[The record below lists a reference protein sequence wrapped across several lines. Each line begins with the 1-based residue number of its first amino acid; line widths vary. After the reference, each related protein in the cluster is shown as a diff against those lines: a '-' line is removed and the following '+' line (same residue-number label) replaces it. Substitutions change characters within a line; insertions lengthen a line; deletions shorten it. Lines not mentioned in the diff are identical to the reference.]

1 MTTSSNTP
9 FFFERLKNS
18 LNQIAQSTGL
28 LENNGHALESLPLEF
43 GRLKRCNEELLLDN
57 RQVSGAAKLTYQN
70 LAGLNLKGAA
80 GKLLRES
87 THAALN
93 ARLAEMERQVGA
105 HRKSRKN
112 RLMDI
117 AVEALLDEAK
127 LKVKNNLLAPSDQAL
142 VERAVGFLPPASRP
156 GTYALTFDYRAQNIE
171 FAGAF
176 VLTTLREPVRSLDT
190 DVDVGPVLLFTPT
203 RGLESF
209 DSLRHLD
216 KTLLQ
221 CMQSLSSRNE
231 VLGCLPRQYQHL
243 HTAAI
248 WPIELSAISPEKV
261 AEHTYNALHAKRTQ
275 DIAYAL
281 SSERTP
287 ELSPQ
292 QLIDELDW
300 AMASSQL
307 DLSLRLDL
315 YTRSLQERTLL
326 LAAPDW
332 YRRASTAQ
340 RQQLAHHFSEYDASH
355 QETLALF
362 GKGVCPQACARLQL
376 LERLERDH
384 DYDDLHPDQLIIT
397 TRRQVAG
404 VGTYQDSH
412 TLVELVLR
420 GLHVDDDKPGSDFL
434 NRSVLSYQG
443 QSLPQK
449 YEELSIR
456 YLITLTQSLSPR
468 LDFAD
473 EQRKAHSQP
482 ALKQHLQT
490 MLDRRTE
497 TSIYLALLQGH
508 ITADEHQW
516 LSDRQQNDHPL
527 KAKIVKVNSAQLKD
541 VVVLCRTNARG
552 EITRVLLYTP
562 GAPRDEQLK
571 GFNSEQACKDHIY
584 VWFPSPGM
592 PGPNPMADY
601 LFEQVLSRF
610 RQPLRKALHHYV
622 QSHTKPDDIITFET
636 MSSYADCL
644 KQVVDFMLVTQEE
657 EETLT
662 TPSWLRSCSSADRQ
676 LRLTLAANA
685 HGAEQT
691 YQSEFKEHVRFPDFD
706 SFLLTTAKAHLNA
719 LLGNPAGD
727 VDPRDV
733 WFYPSRRPTDLLT
746 DIKSFSYLELFRD
759 GYDAFG
765 LKHLIPL
772 YHLFDS
778 INKNTVIKAP
788 AGVNLKDLTL
798 EKAVESAKGIWIGE
812 RYVEAIKHLLINPD
826 DPRYSKRR
834 TAVLSVQQLQMK
846 SSALESRLCG
856 HIATAEQNW
865 LVRSI
870 ESLGD
875 NAPTTRQR
883 FKVYPLQIDSHV
895 IDGCYVFTYPNE
907 YTLLYTPNAPDGVT
921 FRRARLFNYM
931 LKNVSGIIDYYCTRC
946 LLRNQPTLR
955 NFLESSKNS
964 LPAQDPTTP
973 ARPLYD
979 APEHAGTALPLL
991 NEPTFAFYN
1000 NKLQFIIDNVKAT
1013 TTSRLDAV
1021 MNVVWS
1027 CVDVLEI
1034 VLAVVTI
1041 PFAPLSLAVGAA
1053 FMLKDSMLALIAYT
1067 QGDKEAAFG
1076 YYLAALANA
1085 AGGLLTDLR
1094 PTLRALGKFNKLP
1107 ARPIYRTVEN
1117 SNLIDAVQQ
1126 LPPPNPARPKP
1137 SFAAADM
1144 QPVVYNGETLWAP
1157 LTADPLGRFLLYRY
1171 DAATQSLQ
1179 STTWL
1184 VNQNVEGK
1192 WVRSGVSGGAPTRP
1206 IIADSPLNRYEMPEQ
1221 HRRKMTQVL
1230 NPNYKSDL
1238 TGYSEALELNISPS
1252 LIRDE
1257 IESLRPV
1264 RERYL
1269 LQVDQLTRDANQY
1282 FKDLKPTVP
1291 RADVLTF
1298 ESTASHTHIIE
1309 QLFKESN
1316 GLIIGETH
1324 GSIASKQFLIDNM
1337 PALSKQGVKTL
1348 YMEHL
1353 PRDVFQGKLDQY
1365 NTTGS
1370 SRNVTD
1376 RLNAVDK
1383 SLGSGKH
1390 AKYSYSKLVTAAR
1403 AQKIQVKGLDAST
1416 SYDLDRAMDLPD
1428 NPSFAHRSNTLT
1440 NFYSHKVIG
1449 SDTAQKTDD
1458 RWIALVEQKRTNTYN
1473 GVPGIADLEK
1483 TVSLRIVD
1491 VPAGDPVGIGP
1502 DIAGDIAGDPLAKA
1516 DFRLKLESDYKVPE
1530 EPGPSQTRPIPAQAY
1545 SQFDLPAQYA
1555 AIYREHMATAM
1566 GKRTFFATDYAET
1579 VAPKSLAQSAFKRA
1593 RTQLATEAEAFFK
1606 NLTLTPRTSLPEVRD
1621 TVTQTEFLDAVFSKT
1636 NGFVVGESHAATSS
1650 KRFLMDNMK
1659 HLAKESGVKTLYLEH
1674 LTTDLHQASLDT
1686 LYLTGSMSK
1695 PLKEYLKQLDVG
1707 HGVAAGSQY
1716 SFRALVERANKYG
1729 IRIRAI
1735 DCVASLRQDGSPFS
1749 RTEVMNYFAMR
1760 TIQADQ
1766 VKHGAHRWVSL
1777 VGSGHTNWFQGVPG
1791 MVDLMDAVSLHIHD
1805 VAPVQAKG
1813 ISRASREL
1821 HSEGSTLDADFRL
1834 DVATPGR
1841 NPEPAFVAFDRARLR
1856 NIGDYAVEQT
1866 SPTDVRILHHSNS
1879 GEILETAVQF
1889 DDKGFLFIDRWNL
1902 KEHRALNLA
1911 YLLAALPRG
1920 MKRVT

>member
-1 MTTSSNTP
+1 MTTSSNTS
-9 FFFERLKNS
+9 FFFEQLKTS

-28 LENNGHALESLPLEF
+28 LENNGHAMESLPPEL
-43 GRLKRCNEELLLDN
+43 GRLKRYNEQLLLDN
-57 RQVSGAAKLTYQN
+57 RQVASAAKLTYQN

-80 GKLLRES
+80 GTLLRES
-87 THAALN
+87 THTALN
-93 ARLAEMERQVGA
+93 ARLAYLEQQAELQ
-105 HRKSRKN
+105 HKPRKN

-127 LKVKNNLLAPSDQAL
+127 LKVKNSLLAPSDQAL
-142 VERAVGFLPPASRP
+142 VERTVGFLPPASRP
-156 GTYALTFDYRAQNIE
+156 GTYALTFEYRAQNIE

-176 VLTTLREPVRSLDT
+176 VLTTLREPVRSLAT

-216 KTLLQ
+216 ETLLQ

-248 WPIELSAISPEKV
+248 WPIELSAIGPGTV
-261 AEHTYNALHAKRTQ
+261 TEHTYNALHAKRTQ

-287 ELSPQ
+287 ELSPR
-292 QLIDELDW
+292 QLVDELDR
-300 AMASSQL
+300 ALAACQL

-332 YRRASTAQ
+332 YRSATAAQ
-340 RQQLAHHFSEYDASH
+340 RQQLARHFSEYEASH
-355 QETLALF
+355 QETQALF
-362 GKGVCPQACARLQL
+362 GKGVSPQACARLQL

-434 NRSVLSYQG
+434 NHSVLSYQG
-443 QSLPQK
+443 QSLPQQ
-449 YEELSIR
+449 YEDLSIR
-456 YLITLTQSLSPR
+456 YLIDLTRSLSPR
-468 LDFAD
+468 LDFAE
-473 EQRKAHSQP
+473 EQRRAHSQP
-482 ALKQHLQT
+482 ALKQALQT
-490 MLDRRTE
+490 TLDRRTE
-497 TSIYLALLQGH
+497 TSNYLALLHGH
-508 ITADEHQW
+508 ITADEHEW
-516 LSDRQQNDHPL
+516 LRGRQQNDQTL
-527 KAKIVKVNSAQLKD
+527 KAKTVKVHGAQLKD
-541 VVVLCRTNARG
+541 VMVLCRTDAQG

-584 VWFPSPGM
+584 VWFPAPGM
-592 PGPNPMADY
+592 PGPYPMADY

-610 RQPLRKALHHYV
+610 RQSLKKALHHYV
-622 QSHTKPDDIITFET
+622 QSHTQPDDIITFET

-644 KQVVDFMLVTQEE
+644 NHMVDFMLVTQEE

-676 LRLTLAANA
+676 LRLTLADDA

-691 YQSEFKEHVRFPDFD
+691 YQNAFKEHTRFPDFD
-706 SFLLTTAKAHLNA
+706 SFLLTTAKTHLNA

-733 WFYPSRRPTDLLT
+733 WFYPSRRPTDLLA

-772 YHLFDS
+772 YHAFDA
-778 INKNTVIKAP
+778 INRNTVIKAP
-788 AGVNLKDLTL
+788 AGVDLKGLTL
-798 EKAVESAKGIWIGE
+798 DKAVESAKGIWIGE
-812 RYVEAIKHLLINPD
+812 RYVEAIKHLLINPN
-826 DPRYSKRR
+826 DPRYSERR

-846 SSALESRLCG
+846 SCALESRLCG
-856 HIATAEQNW
+856 HIATAEQRW
-865 LVRSI
+865 LVQSI

-875 NAPTTRQR
+875 NSPATRQR
-883 FKVYPLQIDSHV
+883 FKIYPLQIDSHV

-907 YTLLYTPNAPDGVT
+907 YTLLYTPNAPDGIA
-921 FRRARLFNYM
+921 FRRAKLFNYM
-931 LKNVSGIIDYYCTRC
+931 LKNISGIIDYYCARC
-946 LLRNQPTLR
+946 LLRNQLALR
-955 NFLESSKNS
+955 NFLESSKGS

-973 ARPLYD
+973 GRPLYD

-1021 MNVVWS
+1021 MNVIWS

-1041 PFAPLSLAVGAA
+1041 PFPPLSLAVGAA
-1053 FMLKDSMLALIAYT
+1053 FMFKDAMLALIAYT

-1076 YYLAALANA
+1076 HYLAALANA
-1085 AGGLLTDLR
+1085 AGGLLTDLK

-1107 ARPIYRTVEN
+1107 ARPIFRTVEN
-1117 SNLIDAVQQ
+1117 SNLIDAVQRLQ
-1126 LPPPNPARPKP
+1126 PPNPAHPRP

-1144 QPVVYNGETLWAP
+1144 QPVVYNGETFWASR
-1157 LTADPLGRFLLYRY
+1157 TADPLGRFLLYRY
-1171 DAATQSLQ
+1171 DAVTQSLQ
-1179 STTWL
+1179 STARL
-1184 VNQNVEGK
+1184 VNKNVEGK
-1192 WVRSGVSGGAPTRP
+1192 WVRSGARGGAPTRP
-1206 IIADSPLNRYEMPEQ
+1206 TVADTPLDRYEMPEQ

-1230 NPNYKSDL
+1230 NPNYKRDL
-1238 TGYSEALELNISPS
+1238 TQYSEALDLNIAPS
-1252 LIRDE
+1252 LVREE

-1282 FKDLKPTVP
+1282 FRDLEPLIP
-1291 RADVLTF
+1291 RADVLTV
-1298 ESTASHTHIIE
+1298 EPSASHASIIE

-1316 GLIIGETH
+1316 GLVIGETH
-1324 GSIASKQFLIDNM
+1324 HSIASKKFLIDNM
-1337 PALSKQGVKTL
+1337 PTLSRQGVKTL
-1348 YMEHL
+1348 YVEHL

-1365 NTTGS
+1365 NTTGA

-1376 RLNAVDK
+1376 QLNAVDER
-1383 SLGSGKH
+1383 LALGKH
-1390 AKYSYSKLVTAAR
+1390 TKYSYSRLLTAAR

-1416 SYDLDRAMDLPD
+1416 SYDLDGALELPD
-1428 NPSFAHRSNTLT
+1428 TPSFSHRSNTLT

-1449 SDTAQKTDD
+1449 IDTAQKTDE
-1458 RWIALVEQKRTNTYN
+1458 RWIALVEQKRTNTYH

-1483 TVSLRIVD
+1483 TASLRIVD
-1491 VPAGDPVGIGP
+1491 VPTGDPVSIGP

-1516 DFRLKLESDYKVPE
+1516 DFRLKLESDYKKPE
-1530 EPGPSQTRPIPAQAY
+1530 EPGPSTALPISAQSY

-1555 AIYREHMATAM
+1555 VIYREQMAWPI
-1566 GKRTFFATDYAET
+1566 GKRTFFATAYIET
-1579 VAPKSLAQSAFKRA
+1579 VAPKSQAQNAFKIS
-1593 RTQLATEAEAFFK
+1593 RTKLGTEAEAFFK
-1606 NLTLTPRTSLPEVRD
+1606 TFIPAPRTALEGVRD
-1621 TVTQTEFLDAVFSKT
+1621 TITQTEFIDAVFSKT
-1636 NGFVVGESHAATSS
+1636 NGLVVGESHAATSS

-1659 HLAKESGVKTLYLEH
+1659 HLAKTSGVKTLYLEH

-1686 LYLTGSMSK
+1686 LLQTGSMSK
-1695 PLKEYLKQLDVG
+1695 PLKEYLKSLDVG
-1707 HGVAAGSQY
+1707 HGVPAGSRY
-1716 SFRALVERANKYG
+1716 SFRTLVERANKYG
-1729 IRIRAI
+1729 IRVRAI
-1735 DCVASLRQDGSPFS
+1735 DCVASLRQDGSPYS

-1777 VGSGHTNWFQGVPG
+1777 VGSAHTNWFQGTPG
-1791 MVDLMDAVSLHIHD
+1791 MVDLMDVVSLHVRD

-1821 HSEGSTLDADFRL
+1821 HPEGSTLDADFRL
-1834 DVATPGR
+1834 DIATPGHT
-1841 NPEPAFVAFDRARLR
+1841 PEPAFVAFDRTRLR

-1902 KEHRALNLA
+1902 KEHRARTLA

-1920 MKRVT
+1920 MKRVN